1 MTRNNKQNIA
11 NIRYGTTHKILISLQ
26 LTLTDRLY
34 VVLIWLTRGLGFG
47 LINNANFGLSF
58 GVIMFVFL
66 CHILLSGVSGHKLYL
81 KLS

>member
-1 MTRNNKQNIA
+1 M
-11 NIRYGTTHKILISLQ
+11 
-26 LTLTDRLY
+26 
-34 VVLIWLTRGLGFG
+34 LIWLTRRLGLG

-81 KLS
+81 KLSGL